1 MSLSGINFSGLGS
14 GIDTETIIQQLS
26 KIGQRP
32 IQKMQQRQQQIQ
44 QQQTAIAQISGIV
57 TGLQSAAAALDGNT
71 SFTLVKATSLDET
84 IVKVSAESGAA
95 AGSHTLQVTNLA
107 QSQKLGSATQT
118 SQTMA
123 LGVSGQ
129 IVINGKAITVAATDS
144 LQTLASNINGA
155 QVGVSASIISTTT
168 DSYTLVLA
176 SAKSGTANTISLSD
190 TAGGT
195 ILQSTLGLIGAGAS
209 IRHSITNGAASD
221 LFSDSS
227 TSVGTLLGLT
237 SPQSGTI
244 QIDGTGV
251 AIDFATDSLTA
262 IASKINTAAI
272 TGVTASVVT
281 TTDSSGT
288 SKQQL
293 KIVGASTPTFTDA
306 NNVLTNLGVL
316 QKAAG
321 DELAEAEDAGFVLD
335 GLSITRSSNTVTD
348 VLSGVT
354 MNLIS
359 DTASPTTDF
368 TVTPDTDAIKENIT
382 TFINQY
388 NQLAR
393 TVGDMA
399 AFDPQTLTGGPL
411 FGDVT
416 VQGVVDQLTD
426 ILTGTV
432 SGLTGTKTLLAQIGI
447 TLDKTGVFS
456 INDSELDAALKN
468 NLTDVARIFRA
479 VGTSASTDLSF
490 ISATQKTQASSSTG
504 YDVTI
509 TQAATKATVTAGT
522 THSADDNPDS
532 EVLTFTGGQ
541 FGTGGK
547 SIILNA
553 NSSLDGIV
561 SQINA
566 DKTIGKLITAAN
578 VGGKLAL
585 TSKLYGA
592 GNSFFV
598 ASSQTAAAN
607 NSGIGMDTLTATGL
621 DVAGT
626 INGETATGNGQFL
639 TGNTGNENTEG
650 LQIRITATTTGSLG
664 TMIFTQGLAA
674 QAKYFAKGASDA
686 IDGTL
691 TAYSN
696 SLTDQVKDITSSITS
711 LQERLKEE
719 ESRLRSRFAAMENAV
734 SKIKAAGN
742 GLMGLAPPS

>member
-14 GIDTETIIQQLS
+14 GIDTETIIKQLS
-26 KIGQRP
+26 QISQRP
-32 IQKMQQRQQQIQ
+32 IQKMQLRQQQIE
-44 QQQTAIAQISGIV
+44 QQQTSIAQISGIIA
-57 TGLQSAAAALDGNT
+57 GLQSAATALDGTT
-71 SFTLVKATSLDET
+71 SFTGVKASSLDET
-84 IVKVSAESGAA
+84 IATVSAQSGAA

-107 QSQKLGSATQT
+107 QTQKLGSTPQT
-118 SQTMA
+118 SQTAA

-129 IVINGKAITVAATDS
+129 IVINGKAITVAATDT
-144 LQTLASNINGA
+144 LQTIASTINGA
-155 QVGVSASIISTTT
+155 QAGVSASIISTAT
-168 DSYTLVLA
+168 DSYTLVL
-176 SAKSGTANTISLSD
+176 SSGKSGTANTISLSD

-195 ILQSTLGLIGAGAS
+195 ILRTTLGLIGAGTS
-209 IRHSITNGAASD
+209 LRHAVTNGAASD

-272 TGVTASVVT
+272 TGVTASVVS
-281 TTDSSGT
+281 TTDSSGA

-306 NNVLTNLGVL
+306 NNILTNLGVL
-316 QKAAG
+316 QNAAAE
-321 DELAEAEDAGFVLD
+321 ELVEAEDATFVLD
-335 GLSITRSSNTVTD
+335 GLNITRGSNSVTD

-354 MNLIS
+354 INLLD
-359 DTASPTTDF
+359 DTDSPTTEIN
-368 TVTPDTDAIKENIT
+368 VTPDTGAIKENIT
-382 TFINQY
+382 TFVNQY
-388 NQLAR
+388 NQLVR
-393 TVGDMA
+393 TVGNLA
-399 AFDPQTLTGGPL
+399 SFDPQTLTGGPL

-416 VQGVVDQLTD
+416 VQGVVDQITD

-447 TLDKTGVFS
+447 TLDKTGIFS
-456 INDSELDAALKN
+456 INDSELDAALKD
-468 NLTDVARIFRA
+468 NLTDVAKIFRA
-479 VGTSASTDLSF
+479 TGVASSTDLTF
-490 ISATQKTQASSSTG
+490 ISATQKTKASSSTG
-504 YDVTI
+504 YEVNVT
-509 TQAATKATVTAGT
+509 QVATKATVTAGT

-547 SIILNA
+547 SIILNP

-566 DKTIGKLITAAN
+566 DKTVGKFVSAAN

-592 GNSFFV
+592 ANSFFV
-598 ASSQTAAAN
+598 ASSQSAAAN
-607 NSGIGMDTLTATGL
+607 NSGIGMDTLTATGV

-639 TGNTGNENTEG
+639 TGNTGNANTEG
-650 LQIRITATTTGSLG
+650 LQVRVTASITGSLG
-664 TMIFTQGLAA
+664 YMVFTQGLAA
-674 QAKYFAKGASDA
+674 QTKYFAKGASDA

-696 SLTDQVKDITSSITS
+696 SLSEQVKDITSSITS
-711 LQERLKEE
+711 LQERLKDEE
-719 ESRLRSRFAAMENAV
+719 VRLRTRFAAMENAV

-742 GLMGLAPPS
+742 GLVGLSPVS